1 MPDSRSAASNSPA
14 EPTTWYRGVVTLHV
28 YTETMIRRSLY
39 TSLHGCY
46 TLQDFSYFPNC
57 FMTFTHKSLI
67 KHTQRLQVLRV
78 VWVVQ
83 LVVEGCA
90 KGGQLHSQLLSM
102 GALQSWTDDLVLSL
116 HQLHIPHISQH
127 MPTVLDLITNL
138 LTWSTHVLKQSRGW
152 VLCSCSRDRCFYWL
166 CQLRTLHL
174 IFHTTLSWLSM
185 QIVALWFYI
194 LKTTVWQHIPSPTAF
209 TELASKL
216 QWGS

>member
-1 MPDSRSAASNSPA
+1 MTCKKAHKYTHLVWMPDSRSAASNSPA

-39 TSLHGCY
+39 ASLHGCY

-116 HQLHIPHISQH
+116 HQLHIPHIPQ
-127 MPTVLDLITNL
+127 PYF
-138 LTWSTHVLKQSRGW
+138 STHANNFGSDHKFINLIHPCHQTIKGMGFMQLPTEQVL
-152 VLCSCSRDRCFYWL
+152 
-166 CQLRTLHL
+166 
-174 IFHTTLSWLSM
+174 LS
-185 QIVALWFYI
+185 IVSTKDTSFDISLPHCHDSQCR
-194 LKTTVWQHIPSPTAF
+194 L
-209 TELASKL
+209 
-216 QWGS
+216 